1 MEPISQELNGD
12 FIFQCDV
19 SKDDEIKEAVKLVQK
34 EWGHIDVLVHS
45 VAFANREDLTKRFIE
60 TSRDGFHLALDISTY
75 SLITLCHAFEPLFVH
90 GSSVLTMTYYGA
102 QKVIPHYNVMGVAKA
117 ALESSVRYLSVE
129 LGEKHPY

>member
-1 MEPISQELNGD
+1 MLLKNKKCLILGIANNKSIAYGIASSFKEHGANLAFNYVNDAIQKRVEPISQELNGD

-60 TSRDGFHLALDISTY
+60 TSRDGFHLALDIST
-75 SLITLCHAFEPLFVH
+75 
-90 GSSVLTMTYYGA
+90 
-102 QKVIPHYNVMGVAKA
+102 
-117 ALESSVRYLSVE
+117 
-129 LGEKHPY
+129 